1 MARPNASDH
10 NVPMTERVDW
20 DELRAEAAEAAGRA
34 YAPYSKS
41 PMGAAALLDDG
52 SILTGCTVENASFG
66 IGLCAECGLVSALYD
81 SGGGRFVGVTI
92 ADLEGNVISPCGRCR
107 QLLYEAGGP
116 ELLVDA
122 VDGPRRLDSLLPDPF
137 SADQLSETTGI

>member
-1 MARPNASDH
+1 
-10 NVPMTERVDW
+10 MTEHVDW
-20 DELRAEAAEAAGRA
+20 EELRIEAAAAAGRA

-52 SILTGCTVENASFG
+52 SILTGCSVENASFG
-66 IGLCAECGLVSALYD
+66 ISLCAECGLISALYD
-81 SGGGRFVGVTI
+81 SGGGRFVGVSL
-92 ADLEGNVISPCGRCR
+92 ADVDGNILSPCGRCR
-107 QLLYEAGGP
+107 QLLFEAGGA